1 LLALG
6 AVGVVVIASSP
17 VFASPSLASPSAS
30 GSTVTVVGAVDG
42 AIALTLTGPSPNVV
56 LTLRQQGVARPVPVG
71 VTPFRSSGGDT
82 YRTLAVPATV
92 QFSGGLATVTL
103 AADLPFG
110 GPYSAQLSIGEGA
123 TATRVT
129 VSATRTRGAA
139 PFTVDG
145 VATTTSVSNGMH
157 WQTVTRTVAVTETT
171 GRQLVLQP
179 PVVVAPSASSAGQTI
194 EADMRLKAVRVI
206 GSTNG
211 CHLSSQQQ
219 LTVSAGQTCQLALD
233 LAVPAAA
240 GSYATTIRFS
250 ALGYAP
256 VDQAATVQLSRP
268 WWWALLAVA
277 LGVLLA
283 AGVRLWWGP
292 RTGAISR
299 RIEVARAREDLET
312 AIKNLPQG
320 LDDDGER
327 AVVDKLGTVLDK
339 ADEAARGQNKD
350 DATARLTSVRDQI
363 MAFPAWVDLHRV
375 WKTADAAIQKSHQ
388 SEWQDLTK
396 RMTATDPK
404 AAKAASLLK
413 DLKTFRNMLASDSRQ
428 RTARRAE
435 RLQQALGGLA
445 LDSDT
450 LVKVRGRVKRAS
462 DEAKLSYGDATQARA
477 DIDAAEQQVADAL
490 TARWRTFLMQDE
502 SQLGF
507 PAPPGWWPSLQTT
520 MLRRLDSAQQ
530 AGEDR
535 LELLT
540 KINADLLR
548 EVADKCGLALK
559 QERAGLDM
567 TSPGD
572 TKVATMLD
580 DAQESLGRV
589 FAALDK
595 PDLAA
600 AQTDYD
606 QARQQMEA
614 IAAQARHLG
623 QGQPTPVAPALPHG
637 AGALGP
643 ALTGAVTVPASLA
656 QAHVRP
662 SLPMLTRELN
672 INNLLL
678 FAVALIVAVL
688 TGWVVLSVGK
698 PTWGGVGDIIGAIL
712 WGFGITAAT
721 GGVTGFA
728 AVRQSLTA

>member
-1 LLALG
+1 
-6 AVGVVVIASSP
+6 
-17 VFASPSLASPSAS
+17 
-30 GSTVTVVGAVDG
+30 VVGAVDG
-42 AIALTLTGPSPNVV
+42 AIALTLTGASPNVV
-56 LTLRQQGVARPVPVG
+56 LTLRQQGPARPVSVG

-145 VATTTSVSNGMH
+145 VATTAGVSKGMH
-157 WQTVTRTVAVTETT
+157 WQSVTRTVAVTETT

-179 PVVVAPSASSAGQTI
+179 PVVVAPSASSAGQTV
-194 EADMRLKAVRVI
+194 EANVRLKAVRLI

-211 CHLSSQQQ
+211 CHLSRQQQ
-219 LTVSAGQTCQLALD
+219 MTVSAGQICQLALD

-240 GSYATTIRFS
+240 GSYAATIRFS

-312 AIKNLPQG
+312 AIRNLPQG
-320 LDDDGER
+320 LNDDER
-327 AVVDKLGTVLDK
+327 AVVDELGTVLDK
-339 ADEAARGQNKD
+339 ADGAARRND
-350 DATARLTSVRDQI
+350 ADATARLTSVRGQI
-363 MAFPAWVDLHRV
+363 TAFPAWVDLHRV
-375 WKTADAAIQKSHQ
+375 WETADDAIRESHQ
-388 SEWQDLTK
+388 SEWQDLTE
-396 RMTATDPK
+396 RMTAADPD
-404 AAKAASLLK
+404 AAKAGSLLD
-413 DLKTFRNMLASDSRQ
+413 DLKKFRDMLADDSRQ
-428 RTARRAE
+428 RTAQRAE
-435 RLQQALGGLA
+435 RLQQALEGLA

-450 LVKVRGRVKRAS
+450 LAKVRGRIERAS
-462 DEAKLSYGDATQARA
+462 DEAKLSHGDAAQARA
-477 DIDAAEQQVADAL
+477 EIDAAEQEVADAL
-490 TARWRTFLMQDE
+490 TVRLRTFLMQDE

-507 PAPPGWWPSLQTT
+507 SAPTGWWPNLQAT
-520 MLRRLDSAQQ
+520 MQRRLDSAQQ

-535 LELLT
+535 LGLLT
-540 KINADLLR
+540 AIDADTLR
-548 EVADKCGLALK
+548 EVAGKFG
-559 QERAGLDM
+559 QELQRQRAGLNLK
-567 TSPGD
+567 SPGD
-572 TKVATMLD
+572 RDVDELMGH
-580 DAQESLGRV
+580 AQDSLGRV
-589 FAALDK
+589 SAALDK
-595 PDLAA
+595 RDLTAA
-600 AQTDYD
+600 HTAYD
-606 QARQQMEA
+606 EARQQM
-614 IAAQARHLG
+614 QALAEKAKHLG
-623 QGQPTPVAPALPHG
+623 QAQPTLTAPALPHG

-643 ALTGAVTVPASLA
+643 MPTGAVTVPASLA

-662 SLPMLTRELN
+662 PLSKLTMELR
-672 INNLLL
+672 INNWLL
-678 FAVALIVAVL
+678 FAVSLVVAVL
-688 TGWVVLSVGK
+688 TGWVVLYVGK
-698 PTWGGVGDIIGAIL
+698 PTWGGVGDIIGAVL
-712 WGFGITAAT
+712 WGLGITAAA